1 MIDGT
6 EYDMV
11 RIAVII
17 FLLAFRSFFYPI
29 VSMNS
34 IGQARA
40 CVYSLY
46 ESREESEITDVLVAL
61 HRANLT
67 GFYTSLTID
76 GMILV
81 AVASWALSMRRRKKP
96 AA

>member
-1 MIDGT
+1 
-6 EYDMV
+6 MV

-46 ESREESEITDVLVAL
+46 ESREESEITDVLVADSVEAAL